1 MRKTKSAPLR
11 GLIKTKKDLFN
22 FAKGAFGLRF
32 ARHAVCEHHQ
42 APLDAVWDIY
52 SQQIRN
58 AVIVGSRMSGKTS
71 LIAFLQVLFA
81 LSYDGCES
89 VSVASRIDQAKLCY
103 DYIRRM
109 LYRHEIF
116 AKYTPPP
123 QSPNH
128 SSERLILH
136 NGSIIRI
143 LPATEKGL
151 NAPHPHKVFFDE
163 VDLIDWTV
171 LQQGLSMA
179 KGDERVG
186 LVGQQ
191 IFASSWKKSFG
202 PLARLSKAILSG
214 GMLSEGGG
222 SLIGGKV
229 YRWCVFDVM
238 KRCPS
243 PSACEECKLVRK
255 TLSSGETISFYDICQ
270 GRCLKSDGFLPRE
283 EAWERFI
290 QMDEAIFKSEW
301 LSDEPTPLYA
311 VFNIS
316 PLSYLRSWDALQVN
330 GRIIVGVDVGTSA
343 PTVFLLMQILP
354 SGIVIVFD
362 EIRRYGSSIK
372 AIVEEARRISVK
384 YNPEVFIIDPRS
396 TLVIKELQDAK
407 IRALPA
413 PFLFANTAAK
423 TQEKLN
429 RIRVVQNALD
439 TSVWGFPRLFFVRD
453 RCELLLK
460 EMKDYSF
467 ETDAEGNPTDKL
479 PDGNDDGIDAL
490 AYAFSYLEVN
500 GYLPRIVPSEVVRN
514 DWEIIRP
521 FILEEKEAAKIGEV
535 SQPLIQSEALEDE
548 MIRRMRA
555 LIAEQMRGSQPM
567 VNALLPSPEVLDEK
581 LLRKLQQIEE
591 LRRLAQN
598 PDLPTEEREKIQKIV
613 AEMNSDLERAWVAA
627 EVQAIKSLS
636 SLTTHDND
644 LPLLFTDLL
653 FRPGNW

>member
-1 MRKTKSAPLR
+1 VRKTKSAPLK
-11 GLIKTKKDLFN
+11 GLIKSKKDLFN
-22 FAKGAFGLRF
+22 FAKRAFGLRF
-32 ARHAVCEHHQ
+32 ARYPVCEHHQ

-52 SQQIRN
+52 SQQVRDAI
-58 AVIVGSRMSGKTS
+58 IIGSRMSGKTS

-89 VSVASRIDQAKLCY
+89 VSVAARIDQAKLCY

-163 VDLIDWTV
+163 VDLIDWAV

-179 KGDERVG
+179 KGNEEEG

-214 GMLSEGGG
+214 GALSEGGVN
-222 SLIGGKV
+222 LIGGKI

-243 PSACEECKLVRK
+243 PSACEQCKLIRK
-255 TLSSGETISFYDICQ
+255 TLSSGEEISFYDICQ
-270 GRCLKSDGFLPRE
+270 GRGLKSDGFLPRE

-290 QMDEAIFKSEW
+290 QMDEAVFKSEW

-311 VFNIS
+311 VFNIPPS
-316 PLSYLRSWDALQVN
+316 AFLRSWDANQVS
-330 GRIIVGVDVGTSA
+330 GRIVVGVDVGASA
-343 PTVFLLMQILP
+343 PTVFLLLQVLP
-354 SGIVIVFD
+354 SGIVVVFD
-362 EIRRYGSSIK
+362 EIRRYGSSIRS
-372 AIVEEARRISVK
+372 IVEEARRIQAK
-384 YNPEVFIIDPRS
+384 YNPEVFVIDPRS
-396 TLVIKELQDAK
+396 TMVIKELQDAK
-407 IRALPA
+407 IRAMPA

-423 TQEKLN
+423 TQEKIN
-429 RIRVVQNALD
+429 RIRLIQNALD
-439 TSVWGFPRLFFVRD
+439 VSAWGFPRLFFVRE

-467 ETDAEGNPTDKL
+467 ETDPEGNPTDKL

-500 GYLPRIVPSEVVRN
+500 GFLPRLVPAEVVKN
-514 DWEIIRP
+514 DWEVIRQ
-521 FILEEKEAAKIGEV
+521 FVLNEEEVAKIGQV
-535 SQPLIQSEALEDE
+535 SEPLVRSDTLQDE
-548 MIRRMRA
+548 IARRMRA
-555 LIAEQMRGSQPM
+555 LLAEQMKNAQPL
-567 VNALLPSPEVLDEK
+567 VNTVLPSPEVLDERIM
-581 LLRKLQQIEE
+581 RKLSQIEE
-591 LRRLAQN
+591 LRKMAQN
-598 PDLPTEEREKIQKIV
+598 PDLPAEEREKIKKILG
-613 AEMNSDLERAWVAA
+613 EMQEDLEKAWVAA
-627 EVQAIKSLS
+627 EIQAIVSAQAFS
-636 SLTTHDND
+636 FND
-644 LPLLFTDLL
+644 LPTLFTDLL
-653 FRPGNW
+653 FRPGEW

>member
-1 MRKTKSAPLR
+1 VRKTRSAPLK
-11 GLIKTKKDLFN
+11 GIIKNKTDLFN
-22 FAKGAFGLRF
+22 FARRAFGLRF
-32 ARHAVCEHHQ
+32 ARHPVCEHHQ

-52 SQQIRN
+52 SQQVRN
-58 AVIVGSRMSGKTS
+58 AIIIGSRMSGKTS

-89 VSVASRIDQAKLCY
+89 VSVAARIDQAKLCY

-136 NGSIIRI
+136 NGSIIRV

-163 VDLIDWTV
+163 VDLIDWGV

-179 KGDERVG
+179 KGNEDEG
-186 LVGQQ
+186 LIGQQ

-202 PLARLSKAILSG
+202 PLARLSKAILAGGALAESG
-214 GMLSEGGG
+214 AGLV
-222 SLIGGKV
+222 GGKV

-243 PSACEECKLVRK
+243 PSACEQCKLIRK
-255 TLSSGETISFYDICQ
+255 TLSSGEEISFYDICQ

-290 QMDEAIFKSEW
+290 QMDEAVFKSEW

-311 VFNIS
+311 VFNIPPS
-316 PLSYLRSWDALQVN
+316 AFLRGWDANQVS
-330 GRIIVGVDVGTSA
+330 GRIIVGIDVGTSA
-343 PTVFLLMQILP
+343 PTVFLLLQILP
-354 SGIVIVFD
+354 SGIVVVFD

-372 AIVEEARRISVK
+372 SIVEEARRIQAK
-384 YNPEVFIIDPRS
+384 YNPEVFVVDPRS
-396 TLVIKELQDAK
+396 TMVIRELQDAK
-407 IRALPA
+407 IKAVSA
-413 PFLFANTAAK
+413 PFLFSATAAK
-423 TQEKLN
+423 TQEKIN
-429 RIRVVQNALD
+429 RIRLIQNALD
-439 TSVWGFPRLFFVRD
+439 ISTWGFPRLFFVKE

-460 EMKDYSF
+460 EMRDYSF

-490 AYAFSYLEVN
+490 AYAFSYLEVS
-500 GYLPRIVPSEVVRN
+500 GLLPRLVPAEVVRN
-514 DWEIIRP
+514 DWEAVSQ
-521 FILEEKEAAKIGEV
+521 FILNTEEVAKVGQV
-535 SQPLIQSEALEDE
+535 SEPLVQSDRLQDE
-548 MIRRMRA
+548 IARRMRV
-555 LIAEQMRGSQPM
+555 LLAEQMRSAQPL
-567 VNALLPSPEVLDEK
+567 VNTVLPSPEALDEK
-581 LLRKLQQIEE
+581 MMRRLSQIEE
-591 LRRLAQN
+591 LRKMAQN
-598 PDLPTEEREKIQKIV
+598 PDLPVEDREKIKKILR
-613 AEMNSDLERAWVAA
+613 EMQDDLEKAWVAA
-627 EVQAIKSLS
+627 EIQSIISAQTFS
-636 SLTTHDND
+636 SND
-644 LPLLFTDLL
+644 LPVLFLDLL
-653 FRPGNW
+653 FKPGDW

>member
-1 MRKTKSAPLR
+1 MRKTKAAPLK

-22 FAKGAFGLRF
+22 FAKNAFGLRF

-52 SQQIRN
+52 SQQVRN
-58 AVIVGSRMSGKTS
+58 AIIIGSRMSGKTS
-71 LIAFLQVLFA
+71 LVAFLQVLFS
-81 LSYDGCES
+81 LSYDNCES
-89 VSVASRIDQAKLCY
+89 VSVAARVDQAKLCY

-163 VDLIDWTV
+163 VDLIDWAV

-179 KGDERVG
+179 KGDETAG
-186 LVGQQ
+186 IVGQQ

-214 GMLSEGGG
+214 GALGEGGQN
-222 SLIGGKV
+222 LIGGRV

-243 PSACEECKLVRK
+243 SKACEECKLVKK
-255 TLSSGETISFYDICQ
+255 TLSTGEEISFYDICQ

-290 QMDEAIFKSEW
+290 QMDEAVFRSEW

-311 VFNIS
+311 VFNIPPS
-316 PLSYLRSWDALQVN
+316 AYLCAWNPTQIN
-330 GRIIVGVDVGTSA
+330 GRIVVGVDVGTSA
-343 PTVFLLMQILP
+343 PTVFLLLQVLP
-354 SGIVIVFD
+354 SGIVVVFD
-362 EIRRYGSSIK
+362 EIRRYSASIK
-372 AIVEEARRISVK
+372 AIIEEAYRIQSK
-384 YNPEVFIIDPRS
+384 YNPEVFVVDPRS
-396 TLVIKELQDAK
+396 AMVIKEMQDARL
-407 IRALPA
+407 RAQPA
-413 PFLFANTAAK
+413 PFLFTNTSARM
-423 TQEKLN
+423 QEKIN
-429 RIRVVQNALD
+429 RIRLVQNALD
-439 TSVWGFPRLFFVRD
+439 VSPWGFPRLFFVSE

-460 EMKDYSF
+460 EMRDYSF

-500 GYLPRIVPSEVVRN
+500 GFLPRAVPVEVIRN
-514 DWEIIRP
+514 DWEVVRQY
-521 FILEEKEAAKIGEV
+521 ILHQGEVAKVAEV
-535 SQPLIQSEALEDE
+535 SQPLVRSEALQAE
-548 MIRRMRA
+548 IVRRMRA
-555 LIAEQMRGSQPM
+555 LIAEQMRSVQPF
-567 VNALLPSPEVLDEK
+567 VNAYLPTPEMLDDRIAQK
-581 LLRKLQQIEE
+581 LHQIEE
-591 LRRLAQN
+591 LRHLAQV
-598 PDLPTEEREKIQKIV
+598 PDLPHEERERIRRV
-613 AEMNSDLERAWVAA
+613 LAEMQEDVEKAWTAM
-627 EVQAIKSLS
+627 ELKSVMS
-636 SLTTHDND
+636 AHDVSTGS
-644 LPLLFTDLL
+644 LPLFFLDIL
-653 FRPGNW
+653 FRPGDW

>member
-1 MRKTKSAPLR
+1 LRKTKSAPLK
-11 GLIKTKKDLFN
+11 GLIKSKKDLFN
-22 FAKGAFGLRF
+22 FAKKAFGLHF
-32 ARHAVCEHHQ
+32 ARHPVCEHHQ

-52 SQQIRN
+52 SQSIRN
-58 AVIVGSRMSGKTS
+58 AVIIGSRMSGKTS
-71 LIAFLQVLFA
+71 LIAFLQVAFA

-89 VSVASRIDQAKLCY
+89 VSVAARIDQAKLCY

-179 KGDERVG
+179 KGDESRG

-202 PLARLSKAILSG
+202 PMARLSKALLSG
-214 GMLSEGGG
+214 GLIEGGG
-222 SLIGGKV
+222 NLIGGRV

-238 KRCPS
+238 KRCS
-243 PSACEECKLVRK
+243 SAAECEQCKLIRK
-255 TLSSGETISFYDICQ
+255 PLSSGGEISFYDICQ

-290 QMDEAIFKSEW
+290 QMDEAVFKSEW

-311 VFNIS
+311 VFSI
-316 PLSYLRSWDALQVN
+316 PPTSYLRDWDVSRIV
-330 GRIIVGVDVGTSA
+330 GRIVVGVDVGTSA
-343 PTVFLLMQILP
+343 PTVFLLLHILP
-354 SGIVIVFD
+354 SGVVVVFD

-372 AIVEEARRISVK
+372 SIVEEAHRIQVK
-384 YNPEVFIIDPRS
+384 YNPEVFVVDPRS
-396 TLVIKELQDAK
+396 TMVIRELQDAK
-407 IRALPA
+407 IRAVPA

-423 TQEKLN
+423 SQEKLN
-429 RIRVVQNALD
+429 RIRLVQNALD
-439 TSVWGFPRLFFVRD
+439 ISSWGFPRLYFVKE

-467 ETDAEGNPTDKL
+467 EVDAEGNPTDKL

-500 GYLPRIVPSEVVRN
+500 GLLPRVVPAEVVRN
-514 DWEIIRP
+514 DWEVIKQFVLDER
-521 FILEEKEAAKIGEV
+521 EVAKINEV
-535 SQPLIQSEALEDE
+535 SEPLIQTDVLEE
-548 MIRRMRA
+548 EIVRRMRA
-555 LIAEQMRGSQPM
+555 VLAEQMKSAQPLTNT
-567 VNALLPSPEVLDEK
+567 VLPSPEALDEK
-581 LLRKLQQIEE
+581 MVRKLHQIEE
-591 LRRLAQN
+591 LRKMAQN
-598 PDLPTEEREKIQKIV
+598 PDLPVEERDKIKKILR
-613 AEMNSDLERAWVAA
+613 EMQEDLEKAWVAA
-627 EVQAIKSLS
+627 EIQSIVS
-636 SLTTHDND
+636 SQGGEAPMFFL
-644 LPLLFTDLL
+644 DLL

>member
-1 MRKTKSAPLR
+1 MRKTKTAPLK

-22 FAKGAFGLRF
+22 FAKNAFGLRF

-52 SQQIRN
+52 SQQVRN
-58 AVIVGSRMSGKTS
+58 AIIIGSRMSGKTS
-71 LIAFLQVLFA
+71 LVAFLQVLFA
-81 LSYDGCES
+81 LSYDNCES
-89 VSVASRIDQAKLCY
+89 VSVAARIDQAKLCY
-103 DYIRRM
+103 DYVRRM

-179 KGDERVG
+179 KGDEQAG

-191 IFASSWKKSFG
+191 VFASSWKKSFG

-214 GMLSEGGG
+214 GALSESGHN
-222 SLIGGKV
+222 LIGGKI

-243 PSACEECKLVRK
+243 SKACEECKLIKK
-255 TLSSGETISFYDICQ
+255 TLSTGEEISFYDICQ

-283 EAWERFI
+283 EAWERFV
-290 QMDEAIFKSEW
+290 QMDEAVFRSEW
-301 LSDEPTPLYA
+301 LSDEPSPLYA
-311 VFNIS
+311 VFNI
-316 PLSYLRSWDALQVN
+316 PPTSYLHSWDAMQVQ

-343 PTVFLLMQILP
+343 PTVFLLLQVLP
-354 SGIVIVFD
+354 SGIVVVFD
-362 EIRRYGSSIK
+362 EIRRYGTSIK
-372 AIVEEARRISVK
+372 AIVEEAHRIQAK
-384 YNPEVFIIDPRS
+384 YNPEVFVVDPRS
-396 TLVIKELQDAK
+396 TMVVREMQESRL
-407 IRALPA
+407 RAQPA
-413 PFLFANTAAK
+413 PFLFANTAAR
-423 TQEKLN
+423 TQEKIN
-429 RIRVVQNALD
+429 RIRLVQNALD
-439 TSVWGFPRLFFVRD
+439 VSPWGFPRLFFVKE

-467 ETDAEGNPTDKL
+467 ETDMEGNPTDKL

-500 GYLPRIVPSEVVRN
+500 GLLPRAVPADVIRN
-514 DWEIIRP
+514 DWEVVRQY
-521 FILEEKEAAKIGEV
+521 ILHEEEVAKVAEV
-535 SQPLIQSEALEDE
+535 SQPLIRSEGVQDE
-548 MIRRMRA
+548 VVRRMRA
-555 LIAEQMRGSQPM
+555 LIAEQMRNTQPL
-567 VNALLPSPEVLDEK
+567 VNTYLPTPEAIDDQIA
-581 LLRKLQQIEE
+581 RKLHQISE
-591 LRRLAQN
+591 LRQLVQN
-598 PDLPTEEREKIQKIV
+598 PDLPAEERERIRRV
-613 AEMNSDLERAWVAA
+613 LAEMQEDMEKAWTAMELRSVVSAYD
-627 EVQAIKSLS
+627 S
-636 SLTTHDND
+636 STGSIPVFFLDI
-644 LPLLFTDLL
+644 LL
-653 FRPGNW
+653 RPGDW